1 MNVRGRRHDLING
14 IVLATLVAVVAGCN
28 LRISTN
34 AEAKDQWQRRYTL
47 KEGGTLEIRNTNGLI
62 HVEPVDGNSV
72 DISADRIVEAPTDQG
87 AKDGLA
93 SFEIQE
99 TVGPDHIKIDST
111 RRGSGLLNLQRRVD
125 FHIRIPRSA
134 NLSVETSN
142 GNVEL
147 VGSRLSGTFKATAT
161 NGRIRAEGLE
171 NSAAVETTNGT
182 IDVSVSKLGDD
193 GLSCG
198 TTNGTIDVTLPSDVK
213 AHLSARVT
221 NGTIA
226 QEGLQLSA
234 SEQSRRRLDATINGG
249 GPLVRLET
257 TNGRIRLKAQAAAER

>member
-1 MNVRGRRHDLING
+1 MTARGRRHDLTTG
-14 IVLATLVAVVAGCN
+14 IVLAALVAVIAGCN

-47 KEGGTLEIRNTNGLI
+47 KEGGTLQIRNTNGLI
-62 HVEPVDGNSV
+62 HVEPVDGDAV

-99 TVGPDHIKIDST
+99 IVSPDRISIDST
-111 RRGSGLLNLQRRVD
+111 RRGSGLITLQRRVD
-125 FHIRIPRSA
+125 FHIRMPRSA
-134 NLSVETSN
+134 NLSVETTN

-147 VGSRLSGTFKATAT
+147 TGPHLSGTFKATAT
-161 NGRIRAEGLE
+161 NGHIRAEGLE
-171 NSAAVETTNGT
+171 NSATVETTNGT
-182 IDVSVSKLGDD
+182 IDLSVSKLGDD

-198 TTNGTIDVTLPSDVK
+198 TTNGTIDVTLPSDTK
-213 AHLSARVT
+213 ARLSARVT

-234 SEQSRRRLDATINGG
+234 SEQSRKRLDATINGG
-249 GPLVRLET
+249 GPLIRLET
-257 TNGRIRLKAQAAAER
+257 TNGRIHLKGK